1 MEVIFTWIP
10 FVVGGV
16 PEATCWF
23 IQCIS
28 GFHRW
33 MIEILYFMTYE
44 SGLQFCSIFLNKRS
58 KSCVW
63 PVNGF
68 SGHSSWQW
76 LHSSVLIA
84 PHSWNLVLP
93 RMQEAKGREPCRH
106 SWAILKADTSH
117 HWLITIRKAVIITIQ
132 ASSWRAALR
141 RWAEQ
146 QAINS
151 PKFSKVHPI
160 GLVSKL
166 AFMRKCA
173 QLHFGSISVFWAVS
187 MFKNST
193 VWSYHLPCSSKELDN
208 WMHPIG
214 LVSKLAFHE
223 NCAQLHFGSI
233 SGFWAV
239 SDPTGTQLFD
249 PITHHVS
256 AGIKQLITST

>member
-1 MEVIFTWIP
+1 
-10 FVVGGV
+10 
-16 PEATCWF
+16 
-23 IQCIS
+23 
-28 GFHRW
+28 

-44 SGLQFCSIFLNKRS
+44 PSLQFCSNFWTKEASR
-58 KSCVW
+58 VYW

-68 SGHSSWQW
+68 SGHSSWQC
-76 LHSSVLIA
+76 LHSSVCVLIA

-117 HWLITIRKAVIITIQ
+117 HWLITIRKAAIITIQ

-141 RWAEQ
+141 GWAEQ

-187 MFKNST
+187 KFGNST
-193 VWSYHLPCSSKELDN
+193 VWSYHS
-208 WMHPIG
+208 
-214 LVSKLAFHE
+214 
-223 NCAQLHFGSI
+223 
-233 SGFWAV
+233 
-239 SDPTGTQLFD
+239 
-249 PITHHVS
+249 HV
-256 AGIKQLITST
+256 L